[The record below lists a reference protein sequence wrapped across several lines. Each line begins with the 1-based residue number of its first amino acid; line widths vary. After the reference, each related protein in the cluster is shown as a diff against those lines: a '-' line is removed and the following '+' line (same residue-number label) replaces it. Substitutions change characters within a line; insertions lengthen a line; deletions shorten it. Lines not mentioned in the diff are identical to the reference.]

1 MSYTSTHSV
10 VERKVAEKNS
20 AEISEQY
27 PTGSHTLPGA
37 ALRRLRVISWPKG
50 VKDAALELGI
60 TGQGPYKSGDHG
72 LNQSSPTQNNGSS

>member
-37 ALRRLRVISWPKG
+37 ALRRPRVTSWPRG

-60 TGQGPYKSGDHG
+60 TRHGPYIFGEQKWRPRTKSKLAH
-72 LNQSSPTQNNGSS
+72 PT

>member
-37 ALRRLRVISWPKG
+37 ALRRPRVTSWPRG

-60 TGQGPYKSGDHG
+60 TRHGP
-72 LNQSSPTQNNGSS
+72 

>member
-37 ALRRLRVISWPKG
+37 ALRRLRVTSWPKG

-60 TGQGPYKSGDHG
+60 TRQGPYIFGEQKWRPWTKSKLAH
-72 LNQSSPTQNNGSS
+72 PT

>member
-50 VKDAALELGI
+50 VKDAALELGN
-60 TGQGPYKSGDHG
+60 Y
-72 LNQSSPTQNNGSS
+72 SSRPLHIWRTKVATMD